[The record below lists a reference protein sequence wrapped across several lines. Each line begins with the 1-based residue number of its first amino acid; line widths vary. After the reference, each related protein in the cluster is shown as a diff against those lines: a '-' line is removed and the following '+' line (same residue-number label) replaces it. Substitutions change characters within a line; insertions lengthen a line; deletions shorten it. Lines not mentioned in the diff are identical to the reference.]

1 MRSALLLVAG
11 FVALLWAVELANGL
25 ANHRLNDYGIVPR
38 TINGLIGI
46 PLAPLLHGGFGHLFS
61 NSVPLLVLGG
71 LTAAQ
76 GRKALLNASLF
87 IVLLG
92 GAGVWL
98 AGRSSVHV
106 GASGLVFGLFGYLVA
121 RGWYQRSIGAVLI
134 AVVVLGALLGPAV
147 RRAALRGLH
156 ILGGAPLRTVGR
168 GVGGQA
174 RQTEASVEAPAL
186 LFKPPRLSPAPCHR
200 NWGFISRGT
209 FGAMGASTIHRRH
222 PWIRS
227 QGVSVR

>member
-25 ANHRLNDYGIVPR
+25 ADHRLNDYGIVPR

-98 AGRSSVHV
+98 AGRSSIHV

-134 AVVVLGALLGPAV
+134 TVIVLGLYWG
-147 RRAALRGLH
+147 
-156 ILGGAPLRTVGR
+156 
-168 GVGGQA
+168 
-174 RQTEASVEAPAL
+174 L
-186 LFKPPRLSPAPCHR
+186 LFGVLPSR
-200 NWGFISRGT
+200 GFISWEAHL
-209 FGAMGASTIHRRH
+209 FGLLAGVLAARLGRR
-222 PWIRS
+222 R
-227 QGVSVR
+227 QA

>member
-11 FVALLWAVELANGL
+11 FVALLWAVELANEL
-25 ANHRLNDYGIVPR
+25 ADHRLNDYGIVPR

-98 AGRSSVHV
+98 AGRSSIHV

-134 AVVVLGALLGPAV
+134 AVIVLGLYWG
-147 RRAALRGLH
+147 
-156 ILGGAPLRTVGR
+156 
-168 GVGGQA
+168 
-174 RQTEASVEAPAL
+174 L
-186 LFKPPRLSPAPCHR
+186 LFGVLPSR
-200 NWGFISRGT
+200 GFISWEAHL
-209 FGAMGASTIHRRH
+209 FGLLAGVLAARLGRR
-222 PWIRS
+222 R
-227 QGVSVR
+227 QA